1 MQEYLLAFF
10 KSSILLFSLVAMY
23 GVAAP
28 NSHSKPPFSE
38 PESADDL
45 KLNVGGEHAALEGL
59 RCLSDCTIVGM
70 AYRLDTGKFV
80 YREEHQLFTPA
91 YHEVFYR
98 NSVGEAFAYKLIDSA
113 DYPFA
118 PNFWCLDFRLQQ
130 LQAVKRQ
137 LEVDGSSIGVGDAS
151 YVHAWQ
157 EEISRKSF
165 YELFAFRWGKQDGN
179 RSQEIA
185 LLQQFSKPYLPSKN
199 LIADRSALDPAFQPL
214 IADAG
219 FDAFIQNNWKAL
231 LSEAIEFKFVVPSRS
246 SSVAMSLDSI
256 DISKCRKNVI
266 SKADPL
272 HTVAL
277 QNKKLNCFRIQAK
290 NWLIKQFLGNIYLVY
305 DEQKRLMMFK
315 GLSNIRDDGNKR
327 LYTYIMYNYI

>member
-10 KSSILLFSLVAMY
+10 KSSILLFFLVAMY
-23 GVAAP
+23 GIAAP
-28 NSHSKPPFSE
+28 SPYSKTPFSE

-45 KLNVGGEHAALEGL
+45 KLNVGGEHLEGL
-59 RCLSDCTIVGM
+59 GCLSNCTIVGM

-80 YREEHQLFTPA
+80 YREEHQLLAPA

-98 NSVGEAFAYKLIDSA
+98 NSLGEAFAYKLIDSI

-118 PNFWCLDFRLQQ
+118 PDFWFLDFRLQQ
-130 LQAVKRQ
+130 LQAVKRK
-137 LEVDGSSIGVGDAS
+137 LEVDAPAAGGNVS

-165 YELFAFRWGKQDGN
+165 YDIFAVQWGRQDDS
-179 RSQEIA
+179 RSQEFA
-185 LLQQFSKPYLPSKN
+185 LLQQCSRADLSSKN
-199 LIADRSALDPAFQPL
+199 LIADKSTVDPIFQPL

-219 FDAFIQNNWKAL
+219 FDAFIQKNWSVLLNKAIKF
-231 LSEAIEFKFVVPSRS
+231 EFVVPSRS
-246 SSVAMSLDSI
+246 SSVVMNLDSI
-256 DISKCRKNVI
+256 NTSKCRKNVI

-272 HTVAL
+272 HTVTL
-277 QNKKLNCFRIQAK
+277 QNKKLSCFRIRAK

-327 LYTYIMYNYI
+327 LYAYIMYNYI